1 MSNKRIKINP
11 ALFSMNGANKTKKK
25 REKITKQIAAPLI
38 SPNVLKN
45 KLLKRIKEHKNRE
58 NNIGGSITTNNDDKN
73 NDKNNDKINEQ
84 KIDHSNNS
92 ANKINNSD
100 NDILKYSDE
109 FNDSISYLQSLSKEK
124 KINDE
129 KTLYEKQKE
138 KRREELQR
146 STVKNYYSLSSSQ
159 TPSHSHSH
167 SQSPFVYNE
176 LPDDLKEPLIKID
189 TQKLAIN
196 NEPPVNLKYR
206 VDSIVPYGVLKGGM
220 KPTMREWN
228 KTQRNRDFISNTSIN
243 SHSGNNEREN
253 KLNALKEKIKEK
265 QKQQQ
270 LHQLRLQQLQ
280 VQQSHQRSQ
289 SPSQLPSPSP
299 SLPQQHNLE
308 IQDSRSQ
315 SQSQPQLQQHP
326 QDQQSQ
332 QSQQYQQHEQPK
344 ESEVSHTVNTIK
356 QICKKTIRRKYTLGK
371 SKIKKTVGILL
382 KDRNTRKKVIV
393 AQKELKEKSIN
404 EVKKYLREHH
414 LIKIGSNAP
423 NDVLRKLYESAML
436 TGEIHNNNKDTMLH
450 NFMKD
455 KEEEI

>member
-1 MSNKRIKINP
+1 MSNKRIEINP

-25 REKITKQIAAPLI
+25 REKITKQIATPLI

-58 NNIGGSITTNNDDKN
+58 NNTGGGKN
-73 NDKNNDKINEQ
+73 NEEKNQHVNIN
-84 KIDHSNNS
+84 INSNSIKTTS
-92 ANKINNSD
+92 ANDTS
-100 NDILKYSDE
+100 NDSNDVFKYSDE

-124 KINDE
+124 KMNDE
-129 KTLYEKQKE
+129 KMLYEKQKE

-146 STVKNYYSLSSSQ
+146 STLKNHYSLASSQ
-159 TPSHSHSH
+159 SPSP
-167 SQSPFVYNE
+167 SPFVYNE

-189 TQKLAIN
+189 TQNLTVN

-228 KTQRNRDFISNTSIN
+228 KTQKNRDLISSASVNRVIN
-243 SHSGNNEREN
+243 NSNNNEREN
-253 KLNALKEKIKEK
+253 KLNSLKEKIKEK

-270 LHQLRLQQLQ
+270 LQQHQQKILLQPQPQMQERQPQQQPQQPQQQPHQQMQEQMQQENQLQQQPQQLQ
-280 VQQSHQRSQ
+280 IQEEKQLHLQEQHTEQSKG
-289 SPSQLPSPSP
+289 
-299 SLPQQHNLE
+299 
-308 IQDSRSQ
+308 
-315 SQSQPQLQQHP
+315 
-326 QDQQSQ
+326 
-332 QSQQYQQHEQPK
+332 HE
-344 ESEVSHTVNTIK
+344 VNTIK

-382 KDRNTRKKVIV
+382 KDRNTRKKVII

-404 EVKKYLREHH
+404 EVKKYLRDHH

-423 NDVLRKLYESAML
+423 NDVFRKLYESAML
-436 TGEIHNNNKDTMLH
+436 TGEISNNNKDTMLH

>member
-1 MSNKRIKINP
+1 MSNKRIEINP

-25 REKITKQIAAPLI
+25 REKITKLATPLI

-58 NNIGGSITTNNDDKN
+58 NNIGGSKN
-73 NDKNNDKINEQ
+73 NEEKNEPVNIN
-84 KIDHSNNS
+84 INSNSIVTSNN
-92 ANKINNSD
+92 ANNNNNSD
-100 NDILKYSDE
+100 NMSVGNDVFKYSDE

-124 KINDE
+124 KMNDE

-146 STVKNYYSLSSSQ
+146 STLKNHYSLASPQ
-159 TPSHSHSH
+159 SHSHSP
-167 SQSPFVYNE
+167 SPFVYNE

-189 TQKLAIN
+189 TQKLTIN
-196 NEPPVNLKYR
+196 NESPVNLKYR

-228 KTQRNRDFISNTSIN
+228 KTQKNRDIISSTTTNSNIITTNTTN
-243 SHSGNNEREN
+243 NNEREY
-253 KLNALKEKIKEK
+253 KLNVLKEKIKEK

-270 LHQLRLQQLQ
+270 IAQLRAQQQQQIIENQQPQQQPLQQQ
-280 VQQSHQRSQ
+280 PMQQ
-289 SPSQLPSPSP
+289 
-299 SLPQQHNLE
+299 
-308 IQDSRSQ
+308 
-315 SQSQPQLQQHP
+315 QSQPLQYIP
-326 QDQQSQ
+326 FQQPEQ
-332 QSQQYQQHEQPK
+332 TEQPK
-344 ESEVSHTVNTIK
+344 ENQVNTIK

-404 EVKKYLREHH
+404 EVKKYLREHN

-436 TGEIHNNNKDTMLH
+436 TGEIQNNNKDTMLH

>member
-1 MSNKRIKINP
+1 MLYYNKMSNKRIEINP

-25 REKITKQIAAPLI
+25 REKITKQIATPLI

-58 NNIGGSITTNNDDKN
+58 NNTGGGKN
-73 NDKNNDKINEQ
+73 NEEKNEPIN
-84 KIDHSNNS
+84 ININSNNIKTTS
-92 ANKINNSD
+92 ANNTSVS
-100 NDILKYSDE
+100 NDVFKYSDE

-124 KINDE
+124 KMNDE
-129 KTLYEKQKE
+129 KMLYEKQKE

-146 STVKNYYSLSSSQ
+146 STLKNHYSLASSQ
-159 TPSHSHSH
+159 SPSP
-167 SQSPFVYNE
+167 SPFVYNE

-189 TQKLAIN
+189 AQKLTIN

-228 KTQRNRDFISNTSIN
+228 KTQKNRDLISSASVNTVTSN
-243 SHSGNNEREN
+243 SNSSNNEREN
-253 KLNALKEKIKEK
+253 KLNSLKEKIKEK
-265 QKQQQ
+265 QKLQQLRQQQQEIQLQQ
-270 LHQLRLQQLQ
+270 LHIQQLRDQ
-280 VQQSHQRSQ
+280 HNRE
-289 SPSQLPSPSP
+289 QLPQ
-299 SLPQQHNLE
+299 PQQPQQR
-308 IQDSRSQ
+308 IQEDRPHQ
-315 SQSQPQLQQHP
+315 QPEK
-326 QDQQSQ
+326 
-332 QSQQYQQHEQPK
+332 HEQPK
-344 ESEVSHTVNTIK
+344 ENQVNTIK

-450 NFMKD
+450 NFMQD

>member
-1 MSNKRIKINP
+1 MSNKRIEINP

-25 REKITKQIAAPLI
+25 REKITKQIATPLI

-58 NNIGGSITTNNDDKN
+58 NNIGGSATTNNDDKN
-73 NDKNNDKINEQ
+73 DDNNNEQ
-84 KIDHSNNS
+84 KIHHSNNS

-146 STVKNYYSLSSSQ
+146 STVKNYYSLASSQ
-159 TPSHSHSH
+159 TSSNSHSHSH

-228 KTQRNRDFISNTSIN
+228 KTQRNRDFISTTSIN
-243 SHSGNNEREN
+243 SHSGNIGNSSNNEREN

-270 LHQLRLQQLQ
+270 LQQLRMQEQLPLTQQPQQPQQPQPQ
-280 VQQSHQRSQ
+280 VQE
-289 SPSQLPSPSP
+289 
-299 SLPQQHNLE
+299 PQQP
-308 IQDSRSQ
+308 
-315 SQSQPQLQQHP
+315 QPHVLP
-326 QDQQSQ
+326 LP
-332 QSQQYQQHEQPK
+332 EQPK
-344 ESEVSHTVNTIK
+344 EHEVNTIK

-404 EVKKYLREHH
+404 EVKKYLRDHH

-423 NDVLRKLYESAML
+423 NDILRKLYESAML
-436 TGEIHNNNKDTMLH
+436 TGEVNNNNKDTMLH

>member
-1 MSNKRIKINP
+1 MSNKRIEINP
-11 ALFSMNGANKTKKK
+11 SLFTINGLNKTKKK
-25 REKITKQIAAPLI
+25 KEKITKQLSAPLI
-38 SPNVLKN
+38 SPNILKN

-58 NNIGGSITTNNDDKN
+58 NNVSGNSNNNNNTINVTATTNNDGKTNEPQIQGNNNSISSNNNNN
-73 NDKNNDKINEQ
+73 NDIF
-84 KIDHSNNS
+84 
-92 ANKINNSD
+92 
-100 NDILKYSDE
+100 KYSDE

-124 KINDE
+124 KMNDE

-146 STVKNYYSLSSSQ
+146 TTLKNHHSLNSF
-159 TPSHSHSH
+159 
-167 SQSPFVYNE
+167 QSPFVYNE
-176 LPDDLKEPLIKID
+176 LPEDLKEPLIKID
-189 TQKLAIN
+189 AQKLTIN
-196 NEPPVNLKYR
+196 NEPPVNLKYKI
-206 VDSIVPYGVLKGGM
+206 DSVVPYGVLKGGM

-228 KTQRNRDFISNTSIN
+228 KTHKNRDLISTTNFVNHTSNICN
-243 SHSGNNEREN
+243 NNEREY
-253 KLNALKEKIKEK
+253 KLSALKEKIKEK
-265 QKQQQ
+265 QKQQLQ
-270 LHQLRLQQLQ
+270 LDQLRMK
-280 VQQSHQRSQ
+280 
-289 SPSQLPSPSP
+289 
-299 SLPQQHNLE
+299 
-308 IQDSRSQ
+308 
-315 SQSQPQLQQHP
+315 
-326 QDQQSQ
+326 
-332 QSQQYQQHEQPK
+332 QHEQQQQQIIQNEEPQESQLQPQQSK
-344 ESEVSHTVNTIK
+344 ETEVNTIK

-423 NDVLRKLYESAML
+423 NDVFRKLYESAML

>member
-1 MSNKRIKINP
+1 MSNKRIEINP

-25 REKITKQIAAPLI
+25 RERITKQIATPLI

-58 NNIGGSITTNNDDKN
+58 NNTGGGNGDKGGSGDNSNNISIAINNDGKN
-73 NDKNNDKINEQ
+73 NEQ
-84 KIDHSNNS
+84 KIQHDNKS
-92 ANKINNSD
+92 ANNANRS
-100 NDILKYSDE
+100 NDDIFKYSDE

-124 KINDE
+124 KLNDE

-146 STVKNYYSLSSSQ
+146 STLKNHYSLTGSQ
-159 TPSHSHSH
+159 
-167 SQSPFVYNE
+167 SQMTSPFVYNE
-176 LPDDLKEPLIKID
+176 LPDDLKEPLIKVD
-189 TQKLAIN
+189 TQKLTIN
-196 NEPPVNLKYR
+196 NESPLNLKYK

-228 KTQRNRDFISNTSIN
+228 RTQKNRDFISTTTSPNTDSSN
-243 SHSGNNEREN
+243 SSNSNNSEREY

-270 LHQLRLQQLQ
+270 LAQLRVQQQHLQKQQQIIENQQQQLPQ
-280 VQQSHQRSQ
+280 EQ
-289 SPSQLPSPSP
+289 PPQLPQPQP
-299 SLPQQHNLE
+299 QPQQLPLQE
-308 IQDSRSQ
+308 RPFQ
-315 SQSQPQLQQHP
+315 QPEQP
-326 QDQQSQ
+326 
-332 QSQQYQQHEQPK
+332 EQPK
-344 ESEVSHTVNTIK
+344 ENQVNTIK

>member
-1 MSNKRIKINP
+1 MSNKRIEINP

-25 REKITKQIAAPLI
+25 REKITKQIATPLI

-58 NNIGGSITTNNDDKN
+58 NNIGGNKN
-73 NDKNNDKINEQ
+73 NEDKHEHVNININSNSVVTSNANDNNN
-84 KIDHSNNS
+84 SNNS
-92 ANKINNSD
+92 NNTSVG
-100 NDILKYSDE
+100 NDIFKYSDE

-124 KINDE
+124 KMNDE

-146 STVKNYYSLSSSQ
+146 STLKNHYSLVSSQ
-159 TPSHSHSH
+159 SHSHSH
-167 SQSPFVYNE
+167 SPFVYNE
-176 LPDDLKEPLIKID
+176 LPDDLKEPLIRID
-189 TQKLAIN
+189 TQKLTIN

-228 KTQRNRDFISNTSIN
+228 KTQKNRDFISTTATTNSNTISTNTTNN
-243 SHSGNNEREN
+243 SEREY

-270 LHQLRLQQLQ
+270 LAQLR
-280 VQQSHQRSQ
+280 VQQQQ
-289 SPSQLPSPSP
+289 QIIENQQ
-299 SLPQQHNLE
+299 PQQHQQQL
-308 IQDSRSQ
+308 
-315 SQSQPQLQQHP
+315 LQQQP
-326 QDQQSQ
+326 LQDRPSQ
-332 QSQQYQQHEQPK
+332 QPEQPEQPEQPK
-344 ESEVSHTVNTIK
+344 ENQVNTIK

-404 EVKKYLREHH
+404 EVKKYLREHN

-436 TGEIHNNNKDTMLH
+436 TGEIQNNNKDTMLH

>member
-1 MSNKRIKINP
+1 MSNKRIEINP

-25 REKITKQIAAPLI
+25 REKITKQIATPVI

-58 NNIGGSITTNNDDKN
+58 NNIGGGNGDNSNNIRIAINNDGKN
-73 NDKNNDKINEQ
+73 NEQ
-84 KIDHSNNS
+84 KNQPDNTGANN
-92 ANKINNSD
+92 ANRSD
-100 NDILKYSDE
+100 DDIFKYSDE

-124 KINDE
+124 KLNDE

-146 STVKNYYSLSSSQ
+146 STLKNHYSMTSSQ
-159 TPSHSHSH
+159 HSSHSPSHSP
-167 SQSPFVYNE
+167 SPFVYNE
-176 LPDDLKEPLIKID
+176 LPDDLKEPLIKVD
-189 TQKLAIN
+189 TQKLTIN
-196 NEPPVNLKYR
+196 NESPLNLKYK

-228 KTQRNRDFISNTSIN
+228 KTQKNRDFISTTTPPNTGGSN
-243 SHSGNNEREN
+243 SNNSEREY

-270 LHQLRLQQLQ
+270 LAQLRVQQQQQIIENQQQQQLQ
-280 VQQSHQRSQ
+280 QQ
-289 SPSQLPSPSP
+289 P
-299 SLPQQHNLE
+299 PQQ
-308 IQDSRSQ
+308 
-315 SQSQPQLQQHP
+315 QPPQQQPLQEHP
-326 QDQQSQ
+326 TQQPEQ
-332 QSQQYQQHEQPK
+332 PEQPK
-344 ESEVSHTVNTIK
+344 ENQVNTIK
-356 QICKKTIRRKYTLGK
+356 EICKKTIRRKYTLGK

-404 EVKKYLREHH
+404 EVKKYLREHN

-436 TGEIHNNNKDTMLH
+436 TGEIQNNNKDTMLH